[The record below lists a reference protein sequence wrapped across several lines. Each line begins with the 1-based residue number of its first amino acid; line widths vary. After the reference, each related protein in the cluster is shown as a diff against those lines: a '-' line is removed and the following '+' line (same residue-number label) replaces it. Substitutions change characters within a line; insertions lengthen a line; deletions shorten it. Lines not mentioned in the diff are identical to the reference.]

1 MKSNLIKLL
10 AIALLT
16 TACGQKSDVA
26 KEIVRPV
33 KLETVQAYGTF
44 SKDYTGIVSAEQ
56 FSSLTFKVAGPLV
69 AMNVEEGQKVK
80 KGEIIAAIDTRDYEL
95 QLDANKAAYLTAK
108 SQMERLERLRAIEA
122 VSQQDYEIAQANY
135 TKARSAYNNALNN
148 LADTKLTAP
157 FNGFV
162 EKKFVENYQKVQP
175 GEPIVK
181 LVDPSR
187 LNIKFTLPE
196 SEMNMMS
203 TMERI
208 EVSFDNEKTIA
219 YNAKIKEIVDASPD
233 GAGIPVT
240 ALIDDPRFDAGSKK
254 VAPGFSCI
262 VKIHHRSE
270 SGKLFVVP
278 ITAVFKDLKTGQ
290 QSVWIYDE
298 TMKTVKQR
306 NVEPGK
312 LIDMDKITILSGLS
326 EGERIVIAGVFNL
339 YEGQKVNILEQ

>member
-1 MKSNLIKLL
+1 M
-10 AIALLT
+10 LT

-80 KGEIIAAIDTRDYEL
+80 KGEIIAAIDTRDNEL

-233 GAGIPVT
+233 GSGIPVT
-240 ALIDDPRFDAGSKK
+240 ALIDDPRFTAGNKK

>member
-10 AIALLT
+10 AITLLA
-16 TACGQKSDVA
+16 TACGQKTDVA

-44 SKDYTGIVSAEQ
+44 SKDYTGIVNAEQ

-69 AMNVEEGQKVK
+69 AMNVEEGQKLK

-187 LNIKFTLPE
+187 LSIKFTLPE

-233 GAGIPVT
+233 GSGIPVT

>member
-10 AIALLT
+10 ATALLT

-233 GAGIPVT
+233 GSGIPVT